1 MGWVNC
7 LCSGAIVWMLTPFH
21 LLMEILMV
29 GLSIKGYTEETLLSL
44 LHTFLRYFV
53 VVTDPSLKERQH
65 GIWTVPRLWG
75 QIQV

>member
-1 MGWVNC
+1 M
-7 LCSGAIVWMLTPFH
+7 WMLTPFH